1 MLHYD
6 EYGDRR
12 HPAILLLHGAGALD
26 TFCQQYRLADRYRLI
41 VPHLPGA
48 GQAAEV
54 AYDPVQTI
62 RALWALIE
70 SLGEEPIGVI
80 GHSLGGQLAVMLVS
94 QRPERFRFAVFL
106 SAWVN
111 PTPKSIRPYVALSGL
126 AAKMLRWRW
135 LVRLQARYWHYTAAQ
150 ADAMVRD
157 ARKLTPRV
165 YSSFFSNT
173 LRLADLPAYGLAETP
188 MLAVCGGRETR
199 DMRTS
204 LALLGQNQ
212 HCRTML
218 LPGAG
223 HDFPM
228 RQAHKLNPILEAFI
242 VPLMSAPAPLSQEV
256 P

>member
-12 HPAILLLHGAGALD
+12 QPTILLLHGAGALD
-26 TFCQQYRLADRYRLI
+26 TFCQQYGLADRYRLI

-54 AYDPVQTI
+54 AYDPAQTI
-62 RALWALIE
+62 RALWTLIE

-111 PTPKSIRPYVALSGL
+111 PTPKSVRPYVALSGL
-126 AAKMLRWRW
+126 AAKMLRWQW

-150 ADAMVRD
+150 ADAMVHD
-157 ARKLTPRV
+157 TRKMTPKV
-165 YSSFFSNT
+165 YRSFFANT
-173 LRLADLPAYGLAETP
+173 LRLADLPAYQRVETP

-199 DMRTS
+199 DMRAS
-204 LALLGQNQ
+204 LTLLGQNPR
-212 HCRTML
+212 CRTMM

-228 RQAHKLNPILEAFI
+228 RQAHKLNPILEAFAAS
-242 VPLMSAPAPLSQEV
+242 VMNVSDRSSREV